1 MSLSS
6 KLREFRK
13 ELRKGKKK
21 AVYDDDQMR
30 LLARNMPRDT
40 DSLKEYLNAEQIKSF
55 GNELLEITQ
64 AHTTRDQAKFEECIL
79 EMGAFVR
86 GGLPG
91 MELLNRVYPQII
103 KHFGVTVDMEE
114 VFEALKIYVNLNQNK
129 IKRKWVKEEED
140 EDENPSQRMKFSQ

>member
-103 KHFGVTVDMEE
+103 KHFGVTADMEE